1 MAQRQNIH
9 KSTNTTCVIND
20 YTSEELAK
28 IDFIKDKLQSLIGSN
43 VMVQG
48 LLAFN
53 PQLKKF
59 VETIPELVLNESN
72 TPRGLKL
79 LQVTGLYD
87 FLLKQ

>member
-1 MAQRQNIH
+1 MEQGKNLHQRVNP
-9 KSTNTTCVIND
+9 KTVIDD
-20 YTSEELAK
+20 YTEDELLK
-28 IDFIKDKLQSLIGSN
+28 IKNIKDKLQSLVGSN

-53 PQLKKF
+53 PQLKTF

-87 FLLKQ
+87 FLLK